1 MQGWLQMFIK
11 HRLVPKLLSC
21 LECMESLINKTE
33 ALHLRSGKGD
43 DKRCDVASPC
53 SQGTLAKV
61 LVVWKSGNPA
71 HVHAILS

>member
-1 MQGWLQMFIK
+1 MSQN
-11 HRLVPKLLSC
+11 R
-21 LECMESLINKTE
+21 E
-33 ALHLRSGKGD
+33 ALLGMHGIADKQNRSVASQVGKKGD